1 MPKTYITREQRNR
14 AHFSA
19 WLFGQMKVG
28 HVTQAELARKLDCTQ
43 QALSRK
49 LKTQHFTLNDMIV
62 IFEVFKPDSRELD
75 DLLGIDR
82 HKEQ

>member
-1 MPKTYITREQRNR
+1 MPKTYITTEQRNR

-19 WLFGQMKVG
+19 WLYGALKTTG
-28 HVTQAELARKLDCTQ
+28 TTQAELAERLNCSQ

-49 LKTQHFTLNDMIV
+49 LKTQHFSLNDMIV
-62 IFEVFKPDSRELD
+62 IFEVFKPDSKQLD

-82 HKEQ
+82 HKER